1 MSRLIHA
8 EGLTKRFGSTLALD
22 GLSFDLREGQSVAL
36 IGPNGAGK
44 SSLLRLLAGISRP
57 DSGTIEGLE
66 SFSASYIPDKL
77 EFPAGFSALSWLSY
91 IARLKDPERSRRKA
105 EREATR
111 ALESLGLGSS
121 AEREASR
128 LSRGMQQRLL
138 FAQALLGSPDL
149 YLMDESASALD
160 PLWAIEWKTRIAA
173 LRDVGATVL
182 FSTHRLEDA
191 SALGDRIFLFDRG
204 RLLRD
209 EEGAAWR
216 LRGER
221 DLDRRFLELVGS
233 GAA

>member
-8 EGLTKRFGSTLALD
+8 EGLTKRFGPTLALD
-22 GLSFDLREGQSVAL
+22 SLSFDLIEGRSVAL

-44 SSLLRLLAGISRP
+44 SSLLRILAGISRP
-57 DSGTIEGLE
+57 DSGTVTGLE
-66 SFSASYIPDKL
+66 SFRVSYIPDKL

-91 IARLKDPERSRRKA
+91 VSRLKESAKGRRKS
-105 EREATR
+105 EREAMR
-111 ALESLGLGSS
+111 ALESLGLGSY
-121 AEREASR
+121 ADREAAR

-138 FAQALLGSPDL
+138 FAQALLGGPDL

-160 PLWAIEWKTRIAA
+160 PLWAIEWKSRVAA
-173 LRDVGATVL
+173 LKAVGATVL

-191 SALGDRIFLFDRG
+191 AALGDSILLFDRG
-204 RLLRD
+204 RLLRE

-216 LRGER
+216 SIGEGG
-221 DLDRRFLELVGS
+221 LDRRFLELVGS